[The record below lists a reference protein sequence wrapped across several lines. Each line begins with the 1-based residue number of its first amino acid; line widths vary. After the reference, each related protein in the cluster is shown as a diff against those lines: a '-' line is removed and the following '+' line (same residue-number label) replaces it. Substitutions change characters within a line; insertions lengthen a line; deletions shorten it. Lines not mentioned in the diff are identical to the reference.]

1 MRKYVQTSHN
11 VNKRD
16 RKKRKKVKRE
26 SNECDIWCNK
36 KKEGKSEMTI
46 RWKRKEM
53 DEHTFSWFKYIFIH
67 VIFFVTVYHL
77 KNIFWFY

>member
-26 SNECDIWCNK
+26 SNECDI
-36 KKEGKSEMTI
+36 
-46 RWKRKEM
+46 
-53 DEHTFSWFKYIFIH
+53 
-67 VIFFVTVYHL
+67 
-77 KNIFWFY
+77 